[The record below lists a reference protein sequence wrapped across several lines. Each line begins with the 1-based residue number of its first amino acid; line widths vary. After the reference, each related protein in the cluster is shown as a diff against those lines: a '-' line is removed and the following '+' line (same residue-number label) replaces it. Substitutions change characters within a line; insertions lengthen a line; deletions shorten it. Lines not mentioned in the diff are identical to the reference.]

1 MISGLRFNHPHN
13 MSECPAATLRTWTT
27 TRRPCNLSHAGGN
40 PEPAGGKT
48 VNQLTLGRVAKWKQE
63 LGPGSPHTKYQRR
76 SNSRAHTSRPVCHR
90 GYLMLQPNCPIKA
103 RLRVSQPLCLLVF
116 CLMLLAL
123 GCSSGTTRKASSV
136 KSAKNVTSSAP
147 ELSSRNQSLL
157 ALYSAEVEVAADR
170 IISEAPSPVARR
182 RGLVWKAEAI
192 PVLQASLLNTDPVA
206 ALLDTWAFIFQ
217 MAAFMD
223 QAAAKQDLGEFHSV
237 VAETLKS
244 MDSEMEQIVLAGAPT
259 ANVADLR
266 QKVIA
271 WAAAHPIR
279 VSLAGRQSAD
289 AALIRKV
296 GYTDLG
302 TMASIKA
309 LSESL
314 GDLTARLD
322 SYNAYLP
329 KQARWQAELLLQDIT
344 REPQV
349 NAALA
354 NFATL
359 SDTAAKAASSMEHM
373 PEVIGQTR
381 VAVRADV
388 EGQRLA
394 MQDFFRQE
402 RLETIHAMQQE
413 RIATLGALSS
423 ERLAATSDLRNER
436 QIVLSAFRDDQ
447 EAVMSDI
454 KADSEKAVQDME
466 ASGRRLVDH
475 FFLRAFELM
484 LLMIMFG
491 SLVAWILLKQ
501 FAGGRP
507 ERDERLRDR
516 AA

>member
-1 MISGLRFNHPHN
+1 M
-13 MSECPAATLRTWTT
+13 ATTELA
-27 TRRPCNLSHAGGN
+27 P
-40 PEPAGGKT
+40 
-48 VNQLTLGRVAKWKQE
+48 VVQAKSTAYDE
-63 LGPGSPHTKYQRR
+63 F
-76 SNSRAHTSRPVCHR
+76 NSRRQSSSRAPTCWPICRR
-90 GYLMLQPNCPIKA
+90 GYLMFRPNRPIKA
-103 RLRVSQPLCLLVF
+103 RRRVNRPLCLFLF

-157 ALYSAEVEVAADR
+157 ALYSAEIEVAADR
-170 IISEAPSPVARR
+170 IISESPSPIARR
-182 RGLVWKAEAI
+182 RALVWKAEAI

-206 ALLDTWAFIFQ
+206 ALLDTWVFIFQ

-223 QAAAKQDLGEFHSV
+223 QAAAKQDLGEFHSI
-237 VAETLKS
+237 VAETLKN
-244 MDSEMEQIVLAGAPT
+244 MDSEMEQIVLVGAPN
-259 ANVADLR
+259 ADVADLR

-271 WAAAHPIR
+271 WAAANPIR
-279 VSLAGRQSAD
+279 VSLAGRQSVD

-329 KQARWQAELLLQDIT
+329 KEARWQAELLLQDIT

-349 NAALA
+349 NVALA
-354 NFATL
+354 NFAKL
-359 SDTAAKAASSMEHM
+359 SDTAAKTASSMERM
-373 PEVIGQTR
+373 PEVMNQAR

-394 MQDFFRQE
+394 MQDFVRQE
-402 RLETIHAMQQE
+402 RLETIDDLQGE
-413 RIATLGALSS
+413 RIAIMGALRS
-423 ERLAATSDLRNER
+423 ERLAATADLRNER
-436 QIVLSAFRDDQ
+436 QIVLSTVHDEQ
-447 EAVMSDI
+447 EAVMSNI
-454 KADSEKAVQDME
+454 KAESDKAIQDME

-484 LLMIMFG
+484 LLMIILG
-491 SLVAWILLKQ
+491 SLVAWILLRR
-501 FAGGRP
+501 FADRRP
-507 ERDERLRDR
+507 ERDERLHDR